1 MAAHLRG
8 DAFVEYGA
16 LPVSQH
22 GVLAAL
28 FFGLTRQGYEA
39 VIVFFALSGFL
50 VGGQVLSRVRNRKF
64 QIRDYAI
71 DRSTRILIPLIPAC
85 LFTAA
90 IDLFVFGHGDAVGQ
104 LAGNMFGLNEI
115 IVPTLQT
122 NPVLWSLAYEIWF
135 YIIAGTLAFI
145 ISERPSVVSLLVLGL
160 CVAAFSV
167 LKLQYL
173 VFWALGACA
182 SLFVRIRFKKTLLFS
197 GGLLFLAGSFFYQ
210 MSHESR
216 SITPVIYMSP
226 LVAEYFMGIGASM
239 TLPFFAGLS
248 VNKAIAP
255 AGRVA
260 GALAAFS
267 YTLYLIHRPTDV
279 ALDQVFGRADILSL
293 HSLFYFGLRI
303 AICLAVA
310 VCFYFVFERNTSI
323 LRKYLRGDALRL
335 RTVKSQSA

>member
-1 MAAHLRG
+1 MAPAQCRAHPIEACERGKQPAVMNEPRHALPALDLLRGLAALTVMAAHLRG

-122 NPVLWSLAYEIWF
+122 NPVLWSLAY
-135 YIIAGTLAFI
+135 
-145 ISERPSVVSLLVLGL
+145 
-160 CVAAFSV
+160 
-167 LKLQYL
+167 
-173 VFWALGACA
+173 
-182 SLFVRIRFKKTLLFS
+182 
-197 GGLLFLAGSFFYQ
+197 
-210 MSHESR
+210 
-216 SITPVIYMSP
+216 
-226 LVAEYFMGIGASM
+226 
-239 TLPFFAGLS
+239 
-248 VNKAIAP
+248 
-255 AGRVA
+255 
-260 GALAAFS
+260 
-267 YTLYLIHRPTDV
+267 
-279 ALDQVFGRADILSL
+279 
-293 HSLFYFGLRI
+293 
-303 AICLAVA
+303 
-310 VCFYFVFERNTSI
+310 
-323 LRKYLRGDALRL
+323 
-335 RTVKSQSA
+335 